1 MRADARSARRGASMP
16 RRGGLEA
23 AARGGTSLPAAPLLT
38 SARAR
43 GEPPGCAPLTP
54 MRLRYT
60 SQETSDSL
68 LWPERGG
75 AAPAVSRQG
84 LLSRLAARSDLMR
97 PPGASLPHSSRSW
110 RPRRRVRPRARTHA
124 VEGTWRATTP
134 LTPRPHAP
142 RLVPIVRGVHGE
154 SLLGVKANV
163 TVRLATS
170 GAGAG
175 RDCAATSVT
184 THSNA
189 SAARARRGAAGMAE
203 ERAAVK
209 AGARGLR
216 PSGATTGAYRR
227 SMAVQSG
234 TADGARLGAPHHQ
247 AAAHRTE
254 YTHPVCIVP
263 A

>member
-1 MRADARSARRGASMP
+1 VGTVVRAAEEGQAGTQRRVTDASRRAERATRGQHAATWR
-16 RRGGLEA
+16 RRGG
-23 AARGGTSLPAAPLLT
+23 ARRDIIYANSASVA

-43 GEPPGCAPLTP
+43 GEPPGCAPFTP

-68 LWPERGG
+68 LWPESGS
-75 AAPAVSRQG
+75 AASPAVSRQG
-84 LLSRLAARSDLMR
+84 LLSRLAARSDPMR
-97 PPGASLPHSSRSW
+97 PPGASLPHGSRSW

-124 VEGTWRATTP
+124 VEGTCGATTP
-134 LTPRPHAP
+134 LAPRPHAP

-175 RDCAATSVT
+175 RDCAATRVT
-184 THSNA
+184 TQSNA

-203 ERAAVK
+203 ERAADK
-209 AGARGLR
+209 AGRGASGR
-216 PSGATTGAYRR
+216 P
-227 SMAVQSG
+227 
-234 TADGARLGAPHHQ
+234 AP
-247 AAAHRTE
+247 
-254 YTHPVCIVP
+254 PPCVP
-263 A
+263 AKHGSTV